1 MSAIKSNSRASSLI
15 LVVDD
20 DQSIRLML
28 RRVMQQEG
36 YKVIEADNG
45 EEGLNL
51 YHTTHPDLILMDAM
65 MPVMDGFET
74 CARLQALPGGNRT
87 PVLMITS
94 LDDNESVD
102 LAFKAGAID
111 FITKP
116 IHWAVLRQ
124 RVARLLNSKQL
135 EELRDDLTHMIV
147 HDMKNPISSI
157 NGYADLLLNE
167 INENLDKHQLDAA
180 SRIYRNSL
188 VLLDM
193 TMLILDLRRLEEGRV
208 MLDYT
213 EGNARDALQSVVDN
227 LDWLATNRKVKLKI
241 ADVTDTLV
249 ATLDWSLLGRVLA
262 NLVTNAIKH
271 SPRNTTVTL
280 DARRGERLDAEG
292 TSQPTLLMSVKDEGE
307 GIAAADQVR
316 IFDKFTQATMRKGGT
331 RNDTGLGLT
340 FCKLAV
346 EAHNGTIQL
355 ESAVGVGSTF
365 TIILPLEIEQTS
377 PKV

>member
-1 MSAIKSNSRASSLI
+1 
-15 LVVDD
+15 
-20 DQSIRLML
+20 
-28 RRVMQQEG
+28 
-36 YKVIEADNG
+36 
-45 EEGLNL
+45 
-51 YHTTHPDLILMDAM
+51 
-65 MPVMDGFET
+65 
-74 CARLQALPGGNRT
+74 
-87 PVLMITS
+87 
-94 LDDNESVD
+94 
-102 LAFKAGAID
+102 
-111 FITKP
+111 
-116 IHWAVLRQ
+116 
-124 RVARLLNSKQL
+124 
-135 EELRDDLTHMIV
+135 MIV

-157 NGYADLLLNE
+157 NGYSDLLLNE
-167 INENLDKHQLDAA
+167 INNNLDKQQLDAA

-213 EGNARDALQSVVDN
+213 DGNAREVLQNVVDN
-227 LDWLATNRKVKLKI
+227 LDWLASSRKVALTI
-241 ADVTDTLV
+241 ADVEYGLV
-249 ATLDWSLLGRVLA
+249 ATLDWALLGRVLA

-280 DARRGERLDAEG
+280 AAWQEERLDAEG
-292 TSQPTLLMSVKDEGE
+292 GLQPTLLMSVKDEGE

-316 IFDKFTQATMRKGGT
+316 IFDKFTQAAMRKRGT

-365 TIILPLEIEQTS
+365 TIILPLEIEQTNL
-377 PKV
+377 KV